1 MRNNF
6 LLIIILAGILFLS
19 FVNGAPEPRIGTEVG
34 NRIPAINQPLV
45 NGAPF
50 HSDSLRGKM
59 VLYDFW
65 ASYDAP
71 SRIESAAKRALYQKY
86 HHQSFI
92 NGKEFVVVS
101 ISLDRFK
108 TPLMQVIESDSLFDM
123 YHICTFEGRDSRI
136 AKVFNATQQMNDYL
150 VDGDGRVVAVANDLK
165 KIEKRLATLL
175 K

>member
-1 MRNNF
+1 MRNHL

-19 FVNGAPEPRIGTEVG
+19 FVNGAPEPRIGTEIG

-71 SRIESAAKRALYQKY
+71 SRIESAKKRKLYQKY
-86 HHQSFI
+86 HNQTFI
-92 NGKEFVVVS
+92 NGNEFIVVS

-123 YHICTFEGRDSRI
+123 YHICTFEGRDSEI
-136 AKVFNATQQMNDYL
+136 AKSFNATRQMKDYL
-150 VDGDGRVVAVANDLK
+150 VDGDGRVVAVATDIDD
-165 KIEKRLATLL
+165 IEKRLEKLL
-175 K
+175 R

>member
-1 MRNNF
+1 MKNKL
-6 LLIIILAGILFLS
+6 LLITIFAGILFLS
-19 FVNGAPEPRIGTEVG
+19 FVNGTPEPQVGTDIG

-71 SRIESAAKRALYQKY
+71 SRIESARKKELYQKY
-86 HHQSFI
+86 HNKAFL
-92 NGKEFVVVS
+92 NGEKFVIVS

-108 TPLMQVIESDSLFDM
+108 TPLMEVIENDSLFDM
-123 YHICTFEGRDSRI
+123 YHICTFEGRESEI
-136 AKVFNATQQMNDYL
+136 AKIFNTTDEMKDYL
-150 VDGDGRVVAVANDLK
+150 VDGDGRVVAVANNIDDIDKNLA
-165 KIEKRLATLL
+165 RLQR
-175 K
+175 